1 MNIRIPVIDNY
12 GATSRIRHIRCMNAK
27 METMIAMTTDAFA
40 DDIQKCLNAGMKSYF
55 AKLIEPVMLYKR
67 M

>member
-1 MNIRIPVIDNY
+1 
-12 GATSRIRHIRCMNAK
+12 MNAK

-40 DDIQKCLNAGMKSYF
+40 DDIQKGLNAGMKSYF